1 MRRSRSSAAC
11 LLVLVLAARTL
22 SAQAIAEGAAFL
34 LLPVGARATALGQA
48 AAADGGTTEALF
60 WNPAGLA
67 SMHKGEAAI
76 HHFNAF
82 AGNGDALAIAATPAG
97 IGTFGLAFYVVDY
110 GTTPTTIGGGTQVG
124 EVTARNLT
132 LQAAY
137 ATDIGAGLS
146 AGIMYKL
153 VQFRV
158 DCGGDCST
166 VPTGV
171 GTTHA
176 VDVGAQ
182 WTTGGATPLVIGA
195 MLRNL
200 GFPLQVNNEAQAD
213 PLPTSV
219 TLGAKWVPVRPPAGV
234 DGLDV
239 VLLADVQSP
248 VSSRGGGLDPA
259 PAIGI
264 ESGVRDL
271 VRLRLGYAFL
281 NSEAR
286 GPSLGIGLHT
296 GRLGVDLTRTFYT
309 SDAFADQEPVHV
321 SVRLAL

>member
-11 LLVLVLAARTL
+11 LLVLVAAARTA
-22 SAQAIAEGAAFL
+22 SAQSIAEGGAFL

-48 AAADGGTTEALF
+48 ATADGGTTEALF

-76 HHFNAF
+76 HHFSAF
-82 AGNGDALAIAATPAG
+82 AGNGDALAIATTPSS
-97 IGTFGLAFYVVDY
+97 IGTFGLAFYVLDY
-110 GTTPTTIGGGTQVG
+110 GTVPTTLPGGTQVG

-137 ATDIGAGLS
+137 ATEIVSGIS

-176 VDVGAQ
+176 VDVGVQ
-182 WTTGGATPLVIGA
+182 WTTGDASRLVIGA

-213 PLPTSV
+213 PLPTSLSV
-219 TLGAKWVPVRPPAGV
+219 GAKWVPVRPPAGV
-234 DGLDV
+234 EGLDV

-248 VSSRGGGLDPA
+248 VSSGGGLDPA
-259 PAIGI
+259 PAIGV
-264 ESGVRDL
+264 ESGVRDI
-271 VRLRLGYAFL
+271 VRLRFGYAFL

-296 GRLGVDLTRTFYT
+296 GRLGVDLTRTFYA

-321 SVRLAL
+321 SLRLAL